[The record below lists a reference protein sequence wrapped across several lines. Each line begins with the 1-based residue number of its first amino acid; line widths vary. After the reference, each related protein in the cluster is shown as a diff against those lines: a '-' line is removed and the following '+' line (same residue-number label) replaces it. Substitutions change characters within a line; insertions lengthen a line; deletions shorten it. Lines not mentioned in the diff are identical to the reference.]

1 MHLLFLLLPPSPFF
15 FCYCSS
21 PLTGMQPA
29 YHFAPTSWVSLSLKS
44 HVVLLRGQVSA
55 SQTMVGITTIIA
67 QEFLKTSSCPASHSG
82 NLPWRSPRACSS
94 QGWWAPAGVGRTAR
108 SHWRGWGLNRLWPH
122 HPPWA
127 PPSTP
132 DPLLTGTHT
141 GRCSST
147 SPVRSVEQVLHSG
160 LPVSKRHSEKVKMGI

>member
-21 PLTGMQPA
+21 PLTGIQTA

-82 NLPWRSPRACSS
+82 NLPWRSPRTCSS
-94 QGWWAPAGVGRTAR
+94 QGWWALAGVGRTAR

-122 HPPWA
+122 HPPWG
-127 PPSTP
+127 PSLHTWPSP
-132 DPLLTGTHT
+132 DRHPHRPLLIDLTSEVSGASAAL
-141 GRCSST
+141 RASS
-147 SPVRSVEQVLHSG
+147 Q
-160 LPVSKRHSEKVKMGI
+160 